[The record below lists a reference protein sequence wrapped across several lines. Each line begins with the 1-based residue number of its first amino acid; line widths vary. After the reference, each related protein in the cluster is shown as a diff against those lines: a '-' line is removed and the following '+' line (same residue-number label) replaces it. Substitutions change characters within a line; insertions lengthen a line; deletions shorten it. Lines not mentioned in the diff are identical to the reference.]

1 MQAALEFIV
10 ADSFLARLGGLLARP
25 RLREGEALVLAP
37 CTSVHTC
44 FMRYAIDVAF
54 IDKHGHI
61 LKLVEHLAPWRAAAC
76 WRAHAAVELA
86 AGQARRQG
94 FLAGARIDALV
105 RTKSPS
111 PL

>member
-10 ADSFLARLGGLLARP
+10 ADSFFARLGGLLARP
-25 RLREGEALVLAP
+25 RLREGQALVLAP

-54 IDKHGHI
+54 IDQHGHI
-61 LKLVEHLAPWRAAAC
+61 LKLVEHLGPWRAAAC

-94 FLAGARIDALV
+94 LLAGARIHALAG
-105 RTKSPS
+105 TESPS
-111 PL
+111 PN

>member
-25 RLREGEALVLAP
+25 RLREGQALVLAP

-54 IDKHGHI
+54 IDKHGRVM
-61 LKLVEHLAPWRAAAC
+61 KLVEHLRPWRAASC
-76 WRAHAAVELA
+76 WHAHAAIELA
-86 AGQARRQG
+86 AGQARAHG
-94 FLAGARIDALV
+94 FVPGAKPNSDFL
-105 RTKSPS
+105 S
-111 PL
+111 